1 MCVYE
6 PNRQQSLK
14 CFNNTPAGFRAVARS
29 LRSLISHEH
38 PCVIGME
45 ATGVYG
51 DKLCHY
57 LHALGELVYVIN
69 PLQIKYYAKSQ
80 MRRSKTDA
88 IDAQLIAHFMYH
100 HKDTLHQWKPRSE
113 AYLELRNL
121 YRCRADFQEEKL
133 RFLNRIEACKHTYQE
148 EDSLTLKTYQSHL
161 DHINHQLSLLEQAMI
176 EFVTVHEALYESY
189 SRLKTIPGISSI
201 SALGILAESPD
212 IQMFQHV
219 KQWVAYAGLNP
230 SIHQSGSSV
239 NRRGHLSKTGS
250 KALRKVFYM
259 PALSAKNICVSV
271 TNLSFSDSRK
281 RVSRLR

>member
-1 MCVYE
+1 MTISIGIDISKAKVDVCVYE

-14 CFNNTPAGFRAVARS
+14 CFNNTPAGFRAFARS
-29 LRSLISHEH
+29 LRSLITHEQ

-80 MRRSKTDA
+80 MRRSKTDV
-88 IDAQLIAHFMYH
+88 IDAGLIAQFIH
-100 HKDTLHQWKPRSE
+100 HHQDDLHPRQPRSE

-219 KQWVAYAGLNP
+219 KQWVAYAGLSPIWLLRQSTRSSFKNRIK
-230 SIHQSGSSV
+230 SI
-239 NRRGHLSKTGS
+239 
-250 KALRKVFYM
+250 A
-259 PALSAKNICVSV
+259 
-271 TNLSFSDSRK
+271 
-281 RVSRLR
+281 

>member
-1 MCVYE
+1 MKAVQYRGTLVDPVCARLALAPTYNLIISKKGYSMTISIGIDISKAKFDVCVYE

-14 CFNNTPAGFRAVARS
+14 CFNNTTAGFRAFARS

-161 DHINHQLSLLEQAMI
+161 DHIN
-176 EFVTVHEALYESY
+176 
-189 SRLKTIPGISSI
+189 
-201 SALGILAESPD
+201 
-212 IQMFQHV
+212 
-219 KQWVAYAGLNP
+219 
-230 SIHQSGSSV
+230 
-239 NRRGHLSKTGS
+239 
-250 KALRKVFYM
+250 
-259 PALSAKNICVSV
+259 
-271 TNLSFSDSRK
+271 
-281 RVSRLR
+281 